1 MSWNHF
7 KLQSTWYFTSSV
19 KYLCRGG
26 MFVIMLVSYTL
37 LYVLLI
43 PGLIQPSLT
52 FVTRGDNLYF
62 SWKILVF
69 PLNITYS
76 LTEFIYLFFLALQN
90 LELKPTFD
98 SFFANLQF
106 VFVFFFNLKSPDMHG
121 IQCMSPWPSCSV
133 LVGINKW
140 SNFPR

>member
-7 KLQSTWYFTSSV
+7 KLQSAWYFTSSV

-26 MFVIMLVSYTL
+26 VFVIMLASYTL

-43 PGLIQPSLT
+43 PGLIQPPLT
-52 FVTRGDNLYF
+52 FVTRGDHLYF

-69 PLNITYS
+69 PLNIRYS
-76 LTEFIYLFFLALQN
+76 LTEFRAKTYLRFILCQSPICFF
-90 LELKPTFD
+90 
-98 SFFANLQF
+98 FF
-106 VFVFFFNLKSPDMHG
+106 FFFNLKSPDMHG